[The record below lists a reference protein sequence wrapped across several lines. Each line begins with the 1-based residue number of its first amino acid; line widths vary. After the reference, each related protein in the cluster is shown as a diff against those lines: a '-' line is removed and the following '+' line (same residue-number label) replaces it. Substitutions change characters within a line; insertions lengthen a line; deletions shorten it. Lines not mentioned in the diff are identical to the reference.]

1 MVRLLQRER
10 ERESEESRDEF
21 WLLCA
26 CVEFFYAF
34 CFPFFFCCLLFFLAL
49 LLFLFLPPLT
59 VAQRHPP
66 GQGRMV
72 MVMVAH

>member
-34 CFPFFFCCLLFFLAL
+34 CFPFFFAVCFFFAL